1 MSRIAPI
8 LLDRS
13 IAADHPYPHD
23 FRKSPFK
30 KLRARLLHIDQIE
43 PLTDEQL
50 RRLFD
55 QARACEHQPIV
66 RGCREVA
73 PQLDRH
79 RAAPR
84 PGCHQDEGRGIKREL
99 DRVGATD

>member
-1 MSRIAPI
+1 VSSVTFQELGAG
-8 LLDRS
+8 
-13 IAADHPYPHD
+13 
-23 FRKSPFK
+23 
-30 KLRARLLHIDQIE
+30 LLHVDQIE

-55 QARACEHQPIV
+55 QARASEYQPIV

-73 PQLDRH
+73 AQLDRH

-84 PGCHQDEGRGIKREL
+84 TDLDAIQMKAAGIKREL

>member
-1 MSRIAPI
+1 VS
-8 LLDRS
+8 S
-13 IAADHPYPHD
+13 VT
-23 FRKSPFK
+23 FK

-55 QARACEHQPIV
+55 QARASEYQPIV

-79 RAAPR
+79 RAAPHT
-84 PGCHQDEGRGIKREL
+84 GLDAIKTKAGGIKREL
-99 DRVGATD
+99 DRVGAAD